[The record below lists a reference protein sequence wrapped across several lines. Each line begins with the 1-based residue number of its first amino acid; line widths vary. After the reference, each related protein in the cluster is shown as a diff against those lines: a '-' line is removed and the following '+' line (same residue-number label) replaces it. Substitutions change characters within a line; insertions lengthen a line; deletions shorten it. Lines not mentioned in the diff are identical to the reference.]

1 MNYKDLLDNIQ
12 EDTNLEALHL
22 NSRVLLVD
30 SMNTF
35 MRSFAV
41 INSMNT
47 QGAHIGGM
55 VGFLRSLAHVVNLIQ
70 PTRVICVFDGEGNT
84 TNRKNLYPDYKGN
97 RKLKRITNWSS
108 FDDLADESASM
119 SQQMLRLV
127 DYLLQLPISIITR
140 DKLEADDIIGYLAP
154 KFDQSV
160 IISADQDFLQLCND
174 NIQVYSPIKKKFYG
188 PKEIFDEY
196 GLWPQNFINYK
207 VLMGDTSDN
216 LPGVKGLGPKKLY
229 KLFPEL
235 TGTEKVTLNEIIQ
248 KGYDKN
254 EENGI
259 YGNVWNF
266 RQQLLIN
273 EKLMSLEEPNIPEY
287 DIEELEKLIK
297 DEPYDLNQS
306 RFLQLHSSDLLE
318 RQISPNVEFWIQN
331 NFLYLTKYK
340 HKSL

>member
-1 MNYKDLLDNIQ
+1 MNYKLLLNNIK
-12 EDTNLEALHL
+12 ENTTTESLHL

-47 QGAHIGGM
+47 QGTHVGGM
-55 VGFLRSLAHVVNLIQ
+55 IGFLRSLAYVVNLVQ
-70 PTRVICVFDGEGNT
+70 PTRVICIFDGEGNT
-84 TNRKNLYPDYKGN
+84 TNRKNLYSDYKGN

-119 SQQMLRLV
+119 SQQMLRLI
-127 DYLLQLPISIITR
+127 DYLQQLPVNIITR

-154 KFDQSV
+154 KFDQTV
-160 IISADQDFLQLCND
+160 IMSADQDFLQLCSD
-174 NIQVYSPIKKKFYG
+174 NVQVYSPIKKKFYG
-188 PKEIFDEY
+188 PKEVFDEY

-207 VLMGDTSDN
+207 TLMGDTSDN
-216 LPGVKGLGPKKLY
+216 LPGVKGLGPKKLF

-235 TGTEKVTLNEIIQ
+235 VGDKKITLKEIIQ
-248 KGYDKN
+248 KGLDKH

-259 YGNVWNF
+259 YGNVYNF
-266 RQQLLIN
+266 RKQLEIN
-273 EKLMSLEEPNIPEY
+273 YSLMSLENPNIPDY
-287 DIEELEKLIK
+287 DIGVLENLLKA
-297 DEPYDLNQS
+297 EPYELNQA

-318 RQISPNVEFWIQN
+318 RQISPNVEFWLSS

-340 HKSL
+340 HKK

>member
-1 MNYKDLLDNIQ
+1 MSYKSLLDNIK
-12 EDTNLEALHL
+12 EDTNSEALHL

-47 QGAHIGGM
+47 QGTHVGGM
-55 VGFLRSLAHVVNLIQ
+55 IGFLRSLAYVVNLVQ

-84 TNRKNLYPDYKGN
+84 TNRKNLYSDYKGN

-127 DYLLQLPISIITR
+127 DYLHQLPVNIITR
-140 DKLEADDIIGYLAP
+140 DKLEADDLIGYLAP
-154 KFDQSV
+154 KFDQAV
-160 IISADQDFLQLCND
+160 IMSADQDFLQLCSD
-174 NIQVYSPIKKKFYG
+174 SVQVYSPIKKKFYG
-188 PKEIFDEY
+188 PKEVYDEY

-235 TGTEKVTLNEIIQ
+235 AGDKTVTLDEIIQ

-266 RQQLLIN
+266 RKQLKLN
-273 EKLMSLEEPNIPEY
+273 EQLMSLEDPNIPDY
-287 DIEELEKLIK
+287 DIEVLEELLI
-297 DEPYDLNQS
+297 DEPHDLNQA

-340 HKSL
+340 HK

>member
-1 MNYKDLLDNIQ
+1 MSYKSLLDNIK
-12 EDTNLEALHL
+12 EDTNSETLHL

-47 QGAHIGGM
+47 QGTHVGGM
-55 VGFLRSLAHVVNLIQ
+55 IGFLRSLAYVVNLVQ

-84 TNRKNLYPDYKGN
+84 TNRKNLYSDYKGN

-127 DYLLQLPISIITR
+127 DYLHQLPVNIITR
-140 DKLEADDIIGYLAP
+140 DKLEADDLIGYLAP
-154 KFDQSV
+154 KFDQAV
-160 IISADQDFLQLCND
+160 IMSADQDFLQLCSD
-174 NIQVYSPIKKKFYG
+174 SVQVYSPIKKKFYG
-188 PKEIFDEY
+188 PKEVYDEY

-216 LPGVKGLGPKKLY
+216 LPGVKGLGPKKLF

-235 TGTEKVTLNEIIQ
+235 AEEKKVTLKDIISDSLE
-248 KGYDKN
+248 KH

-266 RQQLLIN
+266 RQQLMVN
-273 EKLMSLEEPNIPEY
+273 EQLMSLEDPNIPDY
-287 DIEELEKLIK
+287 DIEVLERLIVK
-297 DEPYDLNQS
+297 EPHDLNQA

-331 NFLYLTKYK
+331 NFSYLTKYK
-340 HKSL
+340 HK

>member
-1 MNYKDLLDNIQ
+1 MNYKDLLNNIK
-12 EDTNLEALHL
+12 EDTTTETLHL

-47 QGAHIGGM
+47 QGTHVGGM
-55 VGFLRSLAHVVNLIQ
+55 IGFLRSLAYVVNLVQ
-70 PTRVICVFDGEGNT
+70 PTRVICIFDGEGNT
-84 TNRKNLYPDYKGN
+84 TNRKNLYSDYKGN

-108 FDDLADESASM
+108 FDNFEEESASM
-119 SQQMLRLV
+119 SQQMLRLI
-127 DYLLQLPISIITR
+127 DYLQQLPVSIITR

-154 KFDQSV
+154 KFNQSV
-160 IISADQDFLQLCND
+160 IMSADQDFLQLCSD
-174 NIQVYSPIKKKFYG
+174 SVQVYSPIKKKFYG
-188 PKEIFDEY
+188 PKEVFDEY

-216 LPGVKGLGPKKLY
+216 LPGVKGLGPKKLF

-235 TGTEKVTLNEIIQ
+235 AGDKKVTLKEIIQ
-248 KGYDKN
+248 KGHDKH

-259 YGNVWNF
+259 YGNVWLFKN
-266 RQQLLIN
+266 QLLIN
-273 EKLMSLEEPNIPEY
+273 ENLMSLENPNIPDY
-287 DIEELEKLIK
+287 DIEVLDSLIK
-297 DEPYDLNQS
+297 SNPYDLNQT
-306 RFLQLHSSDLLE
+306 RFLQLHQSDLLE
-318 RQISPNVEFWIQN
+318 RQISPNIEFWLQN

-340 HKSL
+340 HKK

>member
-1 MNYKDLLDNIQ
+1 MDYKDLLNNIQ
-12 EDTNLEALHL
+12 EDTNSEALHL

-47 QGAHIGGM
+47 QGTHVGGM
-55 VGFLRSLAHVVNLIQ
+55 IGFLRSLAYVVNLIQ

-84 TNRKNLYPDYKGN
+84 INRKNLYSDYKGN

-119 SQQMLRLV
+119 SQQMLRLI
-127 DYLLQLPISIITR
+127 DYLQQLPVSIITR

-154 KFDQSV
+154 KFDQAV
-160 IISADQDFLQLCND
+160 IMSADQDFLQLCSD
-174 NIQVYSPIKKKFYG
+174 NVQVYSPIKKKFYG
-188 PKEIFDEY
+188 PKEVFDEY
-196 GLWPQNFINYK
+196 GLWPQNFVNYK

-235 TGTEKVTLNEIIQ
+235 TGDKTVTLNEIIQ
-248 KGYDKN
+248 KGYDKH

-266 RQQLLIN
+266 RKQLIIN
-273 EKLMSLEEPNIPEY
+273 EQLMSLKNPNIPDY
-287 DIEELEKLIK
+287 DIEVLEELLE
-297 DEPYDLNQS
+297 DEPHDLNQA

-340 HKSL
+340 HK

>member
-1 MNYKDLLDNIQ
+1 MSYKALLDNIK
-12 EDTNLEALHL
+12 EDSTTEALHL

-47 QGAHIGGM
+47 QGTHVGGM
-55 VGFLRSLAHVVNLIQ
+55 IGFLRSLAYVVNLVQ

-84 TNRKNLYPDYKGN
+84 TNRKNLYSDYKGN

-127 DYLLQLPISIITR
+127 DYLQQLPVNIITR
-140 DKLEADDIIGYLAP
+140 DKLEADDLIGYLAP

-160 IISADQDFLQLCND
+160 IMSADQDFLQLCSD
-174 NIQVYSPIKKKFYG
+174 TVQVYSPIKKKFYG
-188 PKEIFDEY
+188 PKEVHDEY

-207 VLMGDTSDN
+207 VLMGDNSDN

-229 KLFPEL
+229 KLFPEIAE
-235 TGTEKVTLNEIIQ
+235 EKKVKLDEIIQ
-248 KGYDKN
+248 KGYDKH

-266 RQQLLIN
+266 RQQLKIN
-273 EKLMSLEEPNIPEY
+273 EQLMSLEEPNIPER
-287 DIEELEKLIK
+287 DLNVLDDLIQK
-297 DEPYDLNQS
+297 EPYDLNQS

-331 NFLYLTKYK
+331 NFSYLTKYK
-340 HKSL
+340 HKK

>member
-1 MNYKDLLDNIQ
+1 MNYKDLLNNIQ
-12 EDTNLEALHL
+12 EDTNSEALHL

-47 QGAHIGGM
+47 QGTHVGGM
-55 VGFLRSLAHVVNLIQ
+55 IGFLRSLAYVVNLIQ

-84 TNRKNLYPDYKGN
+84 TNRKNLYSDYKSN

-119 SQQMLRLV
+119 SQQMLRLI
-127 DYLLQLPISIITR
+127 DYLHQLPVNIITR

-154 KFDQSV
+154 KFDQAV
-160 IISADQDFLQLCND
+160 IMSADQDFLQLCSD
-174 NIQVYSPIKKKFYG
+174 SVQVYSPIKKKFYG
-188 PKEIFDEY
+188 PKEVYDEY

-235 TGTEKVTLNEIIQ
+235 AGDKTVTFKRNL
-248 KGYDKN
+248 KGYTIKIVVDG
-254 EENGI
+254 ETI
-259 YGNVWNF
+259 D
-266 RQQLLIN
+266 
-273 EKLMSLEEPNIPEY
+273 SLKI
-287 DIEELEKLIK
+287 
-297 DEPYDLNQS
+297 
-306 RFLQLHSSDLLE
+306 
-318 RQISPNVEFWIQN
+318 
-331 NFLYLTKYK
+331 
-340 HKSL
+340 

>member
-1 MNYKDLLDNIQ
+1 MRRAPRKG
-12 EDTNLEALHL
+12 NLEKEIKTLLIDGNALFKTGYHGAI
-22 NSRVLLVD
+22 NEYND
-30 SMNTF
+30 SGRT
-35 MRSFAV
+35 
-41 INSMNT
+41 
-47 QGAHIGGM
+47 IGGIYQFIVIM
-55 VGFLRSLAHVVNLIQ
+55 KKLIEEKYYDRVFVFWDGKFSGKLRYDIYS
-70 PTRVICVFDGEGNT
+70 
-84 TNRKNLYPDYKGN
+84 DYKGN

-119 SQQMLRLV
+119 SQQMLRLI
-127 DYLLQLPISIITR
+127 DYLHQLPVSIITR

-154 KFDQSV
+154 KFDQAV
-160 IISADQDFLQLCND
+160 IMSADQDFLQLCSD
-174 NIQVYSPIKKKFYG
+174 NVQVYSPIKKKFYG
-188 PKEIFDEY
+188 PKEVFDEY
-196 GLWPQNFINYK
+196 GLWPQNFVNYK

-235 TGTEKVTLNEIIQ
+235 TGDKTVTLKEIIQ
-248 KGYDKN
+248 KGYDKH

-266 RQQLLIN
+266 RKQLIIN
-273 EKLMSLEEPNIPEY
+273 EQLMSLENPNIPDY
-287 DIEELEKLIK
+287 DIEVLEELLG
-297 DEPYDLNQS
+297 DEPYDLNQA

-340 HKSL
+340 HK

>member
-1 MNYKDLLDNIQ
+1 MNYKDLLNNIK
-12 EDTNLEALHL
+12 EDTTTEALHL

-47 QGAHIGGM
+47 QGTHVGGM
-55 VGFLRSLAHVVNLIQ
+55 IGFLRSLAYVVNLVQ
-70 PTRVICVFDGEGNT
+70 PTRVICIFDGEGNT
-84 TNRKNLYPDYKGN
+84 TNRKNLYSDYKGN

-108 FDDLADESASM
+108 FDDLEDESASM

-127 DYLLQLPISIITR
+127 DYLQQLPVNIITR

-160 IISADQDFLQLCND
+160 IMSADQDFLQLCSD
-174 NIQVYSPIKKKFYG
+174 TVQVYSPIKKKFYG
-188 PKEIFDEY
+188 PKEVFDEY

-235 TGTEKVTLNEIIQ
+235 TEEKKVTLKEIIS
-248 KGYDKN
+248 KSLEKHD
-254 EENGI
+254 ENGI
-259 YGNVWNF
+259 YGNVWLF
-266 RQQLLIN
+266 RGQLMIN
-273 EKLMSLEEPNIPEY
+273 EQLMSLEKPNIPDY
-287 DIEELEKLIK
+287 DKIILEKLLIE
-297 DEPYDLNQS
+297 EPHSLNQA

-318 RQISPNVEFWIQN
+318 RQISPNVEFWLQN

-340 HKSL
+340 HK

>member
-1 MNYKDLLDNIQ
+1 MSYKSLLDNIK
-12 EDTNLEALHL
+12 EDTTTEALHL

-47 QGAHIGGM
+47 QGTHIGGM
-55 VGFLRSLAHVVNLIQ
+55 VGFLRSLAYAVNLIQ

-84 TNRKNLYPDYKGN
+84 TNRKNLYSDYKGN

-127 DYLLQLPISIITR
+127 DYLHQLPVSIITR

-154 KFDQSV
+154 KFDQAV
-160 IISADQDFLQLCND
+160 IMSADQDFLQLCSD
-174 NIQVYSPIKKKFYG
+174 SVQVYSPIKKKFYG
-188 PKEIFDEY
+188 PKEVFDEY

-216 LPGVKGLGPKKLY
+216 LPGVKGLGPKKLF

-235 TGTEKVTLNEIIQ
+235 VEEEKVTLKEIIQ

-266 RQQLLIN
+266 RQQLMVN
-273 EKLMSLEEPNIPEY
+273 EQLMSLEDPNIPDY
-287 DIEELEKLIK
+287 DIEVLEKLLTS
-297 DEPYDLNQS
+297 EPYSLNQA

-340 HKSL
+340 HK

>member
-1 MNYKDLLDNIQ
+1 MNYKDLLNNIQ
-12 EDTNLEALHL
+12 EDTNSEALHL

-47 QGAHIGGM
+47 QGTHVGGM
-55 VGFLRSLAHVVNLIQ
+55 IGFLRSLAYAVNLIQ

-84 TNRKNLYPDYKGN
+84 TNRKNLYSDYKGN

-119 SQQMLRLV
+119 SQQMLRLI
-127 DYLLQLPISIITR
+127 DYLHQLPVSIITR

-154 KFDQSV
+154 KFDSAV
-160 IISADQDFLQLCND
+160 IMSADQDFLQLCSD
-174 NIQVYSPIKKKFYG
+174 NVQVYSPIKKKFYG
-188 PKEIFDEY
+188 PKEVFDEY

-235 TGTEKVTLNEIIQ
+235 IGDETVTLDEIIQ
-248 KGYDKN
+248 KGYDKH

-266 RQQLLIN
+266 RKQLKIN
-273 EKLMSLEEPNIPEY
+273 EQLMSLEDPNIPDY
-287 DIEELEKLIK
+287 DIEVLEKLLI
-297 DEPYDLNQS
+297 DEPYDLNQA

-340 HKSL
+340 HK

>member
-1 MNYKDLLDNIQ
+1 MSYKSLLDNIK
-12 EDTNLEALHL
+12 EDTTTEALHL

-47 QGAHIGGM
+47 QGTHIGGM
-55 VGFLRSLAHVVNLIQ
+55 VGFLRSLAYAVNLIQ

-84 TNRKNLYPDYKGN
+84 TNRKNLYSDYKGN

-127 DYLLQLPISIITR
+127 DYLHQLPVSIITR

-154 KFDQSV
+154 KFDQAV
-160 IISADQDFLQLCND
+160 IMSADQDFLQLCSD
-174 NIQVYSPIKKKFYG
+174 SIQVYSPIKKKFYG
-188 PKEIFDEY
+188 PKEVFDEY

-216 LPGVKGLGPKKLY
+216 LPGVKGLGPKKLF

-235 TGTEKVTLNEIIQ
+235 VEEEKVTLKEIIQ

-266 RQQLLIN
+266 RQQLMVN
-273 EKLMSLEEPNIPEY
+273 EQLMSLEDPNIPDY
-287 DIEELEKLIK
+287 DIEVLEKLLTS
-297 DEPYDLNQS
+297 EPYSLNQA

-340 HKSL
+340 HK

>member
-1 MNYKDLLDNIQ
+1 MNYKDLLNNIK
-12 EDTNLEALHL
+12 EDTTTEALHL

-47 QGAHIGGM
+47 QGTHVGGM
-55 VGFLRSLAHVVNLIQ
+55 IGFLRSLAYVVNLVQ
-70 PTRVICVFDGEGNT
+70 PTRVICIFDGEGNT
-84 TNRKNLYPDYKGN
+84 TNRKNLYSDYKGN

-108 FDDLADESASM
+108 FDDLEDESASM

-127 DYLLQLPISIITR
+127 DYLQQLPVNIITR

-160 IISADQDFLQLCND
+160 IMSADQDFLQLCSD
-174 NIQVYSPIKKKFYG
+174 TVQVYSPIKKKFYG
-188 PKEIFDEY
+188 PKEVFDEY

-235 TGTEKVTLNEIIQ
+235 TEEKKVTLKEIIS
-248 KGYDKN
+248 KSLEKHD
-254 EENGI
+254 ENGI
-259 YGNVWNF
+259 YGNVWLF
-266 RQQLLIN
+266 RGQLMIN
-273 EKLMSLEEPNIPEY
+273 EQLMSLEKPNIPDY
-287 DIEELEKLIK
+287 DKIILEKLLI
-297 DEPYDLNQS
+297 DEPHSLNQA

-318 RQISPNVEFWIQN
+318 RQISPNVEFWLQN

-340 HKSL
+340 HK

>member
-1 MNYKDLLDNIQ
+1 MSYKSLLDNIK
-12 EDTNLEALHL
+12 EDTTTEALHL

-47 QGAHIGGM
+47 QGTHIGGM
-55 VGFLRSLAHVVNLIQ
+55 VGFLRSLAYAVNLIQ

-84 TNRKNLYPDYKGN
+84 TNRKNLYSDYKGN

-127 DYLLQLPISIITR
+127 DYLHQLPVSIITR

-154 KFDQSV
+154 KFDQAV
-160 IISADQDFLQLCND
+160 IMSADQDFLQLCSD
-174 NIQVYSPIKKKFYG
+174 SIQVYSPIKKKFYG
-188 PKEIFDEY
+188 PKEVFDEY

-216 LPGVKGLGPKKLY
+216 LPGVKGLGPKKLF

-235 TGTEKVTLNEIIQ
+235 VEEEKVTLKEIIQ

-266 RQQLLIN
+266 RQQLIVN
-273 EKLMSLEEPNIPEY
+273 EQLMSLEDPNIPDY
-287 DIEELEKLIK
+287 DIEVLEGLIVK
-297 DEPYDLNQS
+297 EPHDLNQA

-340 HKSL
+340 HK

>member
-1 MNYKDLLDNIQ
+1 MNYKDLLNNIK
-12 EDTNLEALHL
+12 EDTTTETLHL

-47 QGAHIGGM
+47 QGTHVGGM
-55 VGFLRSLAHVVNLIQ
+55 IGFLRSLAYVVNLVQ

-84 TNRKNLYPDYKGN
+84 TNRKNLYSDYKGN

-108 FDDLADESASM
+108 FDNLEEESASM
-119 SQQMLRLV
+119 SQQMLRLI
-127 DYLLQLPISIITR
+127 DYLQQLPVSIITR

-154 KFDQSV
+154 KFNQSV
-160 IISADQDFLQLCND
+160 IMSADQDFLQLCSD
-174 NIQVYSPIKKKFYG
+174 SVQVYSPIKKKFYG
-188 PKEIFDEY
+188 PKEVFDEY

-216 LPGVKGLGPKKLY
+216 LPGVKGLGPKKLF

-235 TGTEKVTLNEIIQ
+235 AEEKKVTLKEIIQ
-248 KGYDKN
+248 KGHDKH

-259 YGNVWNF
+259 YGNVWLFKN
-266 RQQLLIN
+266 QLLIN
-273 EKLMSLEEPNIPEY
+273 ENLMSLENPNIPDY
-287 DIEELEKLIK
+287 DIEVLDSLIK
-297 DEPYDLNQS
+297 SKPYDLNQA
-306 RFLQLHSSDLLE
+306 RFLQLHQSDLLE
-318 RQISPNVEFWIQN
+318 RQISPNIEFWLQN

-340 HKSL
+340 HKK